1 MRIVI
6 SVTSGSIPQYIINRI
21 KMMKVIKYSFLVR
34 FKFLFLV
41 AVFSCLGAV
50 LYAVDFFELGPIHY
64 SDSKPNNAATEL
76 AKKEYEPKKNAYND
90 LDFLKSVLNEL
101 NVPVDSQ
108 VMVYSKT
115 SLQKKRIFPRY
126 PRALYFSESTY
137 IGYVPGGDVEV
148 ITHDPELGLVFYL
161 ISLDKV
167 NPDKAGTEAQYGYNV
182 KRRKDCLSCHVSSK
196 TRDVPGLFARSVMT
210 DDQGE
215 VDFKKESHFVDDKTP
230 LENRWGGW
238 YVTGNWSGIA
248 HMGNDFNGESKLG
261 KLDSLKERIEA
272 SRYLKDT
279 SDIVALLVLE
289 HQCKIH
295 TMLVETKMQYQRAVH
310 LENAL
315 KKMGDFDEENSSSM
329 RVAKRS
335 TEDLVEG
342 LLFCDEAR
350 IEGTGIEGDKEFEEA
365 FTAKAKLSKS
375 GKHLRKFR
383 LYGRLFKYRCSYMI
397 HSEAFLA
404 LPEVIKKLTFQRLNE
419 ILTAKV
425 APDGYEHLK
434 TKEKATI
441 LEILQET
448 TEMNRYL
455 KN

>member
-1 MRIVI
+1 MGR
-6 SVTSGSIPQYIINRI
+6 
-21 KMMKVIKYSFLVR
+21 VIKHSFLVR
-34 FKFLFLV
+34 FRFLFSLI
-41 AVFSCLGAV
+41 AFSCLGV
-50 LYAVDFFELGPIHY
+50 GLYAVDFFELGPIHY

-76 AKKEYEPKKNAYND
+76 AKKEFEPKGNAYDD
-90 LDFLKSVLNEL
+90 LDFLKSVLKEL
-101 NVPVDSQ
+101 NVSVDSQ

-126 PRALYFSESTY
+126 PRALYFSESTHV
-137 IGYVPGGDVEV
+137 GYVPGGDVEV

-161 ISLDKV
+161 INLDRV
-167 NPDKAGTEAQYGYNV
+167 NPDKSSQEAKYGYHMT
-182 KRRKDCLSCHVSSK
+182 RRKDCLSCHVSSK
-196 TRDVPGLFARSVMT
+196 TRDVPGLFMRSVVT

-215 VDFKKESHFVDDKTP
+215 MDFKRESHFVDDETP
-230 LENRWGGW
+230 LEDRWGGW
-238 YVTGNWSGIA
+238 YVTGNWIGIP
-248 HMGNDFNGESKLG
+248 HRGNDFNGESKLE
-261 KLDSLKERIEA
+261 KLDSLKGKIEA

-279 SDIVALLVLE
+279 SDITALLVLE

-295 TMLVETKMQYQRAVH
+295 TMLVESKMQYQRAVH

-342 LLFCDEAR
+342 LLFCNEAK

-365 FTAKAKLSKS
+365 FTAKAKLTKS

-383 LYGRLFKYRCSYMI
+383 LYGRIFKYRCSYMI

-404 LPEVIKKLTFQRLNE
+404 LPEVIKKLTFQRLHE
-419 ILTAKV
+419 IMTAEV
-425 APDGYEHLK
+425 ALEGYEHLK

-448 TEMNRYL
+448 TAMNDYL
-455 KN
+455 KK